1 MADPVGIIGTA
12 VGLVSCG
19 LQLYTTIDE
28 YVRTIEGR
36 DDELATAYQTADR
49 IATQVQSIVNTLAK
63 LPADY
68 HGHTTEISSALQE
81 WQIDKQF
88 LVDILDEL
96 QPKPGAW
103 RKAKA
108 KALYPFSRK
117 GLVEV
122 QGRLGLLINRLTLAL
137 QVLDVLVS
145 AFLHL
150 PPPPAQNKHLILSFH
165 VS

>member
-12 VGLVSCG
+12 IGLVSCG

-49 IATQVQSIVNTLAK
+49 IATQVQSIVNTLAN

-68 HGHTTEISSALQE
+68 HGHTTKISSALRE
-81 WQIDKQF
+81 WQIEKKSM
-88 LVDILDEL
+88 VDILDKL
-96 QPKPGAW
+96 RPKPGVW
-103 RKAKA
+103 RNAKA
-108 KALYPFSRK
+108 KALYPFTRK

-122 QGRLGLLINRLTLAL
+122 QKRLGSLIDGLSLAL
-137 QVLDVLVS
+137 QVLDMLVLL
-145 AFLHL
+145 FLYKI
-150 PPPPAQNKHLILSFH
+150 PTLSFICH
-165 VS
+165 ELPM